1 MDTTIL
7 LTGTLFAL
15 GFVGIDVLCER
26 KLKCG
31 KIFLV
36 IMRTVIFF
44 APLYFLSDKLRTVN
58 MAFLQYAVPF
68 IAIKYT
74 AGVVIRSRRDIL

>member
-7 LTGTLFAL
+7 LTGTLCAIGL
-15 GFVGIDVLCER
+15 VGIELLCEE
-26 KLKCG
+26 KFKCG

-36 IMRTVIFF
+36 AIRAVMFL
-44 APLYFLSDKLRTVN
+44 APLFYLSNKLRTVN

-68 IAIKYT
+68 IAIKYA
-74 AGVVIRSRRDIL
+74 AGVALRSKKA